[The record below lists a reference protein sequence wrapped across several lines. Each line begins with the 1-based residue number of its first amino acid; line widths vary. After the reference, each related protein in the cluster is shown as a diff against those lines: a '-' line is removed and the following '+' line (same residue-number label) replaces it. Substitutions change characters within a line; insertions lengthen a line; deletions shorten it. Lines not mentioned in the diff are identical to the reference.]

1 MKLET
6 TDSQKMGLAE
16 KTAKNVDSFVGKYSK
31 VLIAVVLVIVIAL
44 VVFGIVHTVTSGNR
58 EDVYKELYSL
68 ERSYYENIMAGDNTS
83 EGYQANVDSFI
94 QNAESFLASNN
105 VETYPGA
112 KAMLLLGDTYFIEEN
127 WSEANNC
134 YSQIATLH
142 EGDYLGSIALV
153 NSAACLENMGD
164 VDAAYDAYSQLW
176 DVYGSSS
183 ALAPRALFNQARIV
197 MDSDGAYSDY
207 NMMSIDN
214 GLGWSRWEEPGD
226 IATHPKQRRS

>member
-1 MKLET
+1 
-6 TDSQKMGLAE
+6 MGLAE

-183 ALAPRALFNQARIV
+183 ALAPRALFNQARIEEGRDV
-197 MDSDGAYSDY
+197 EVARSIYEQLTSEFPTSSYS
-207 NMMSIDN
+207 S
-214 GLGWSRWEEPGD
+214 LAASRLL
-226 IATHPKQRRS
+226 TL

>member
-1 MKLET
+1 
-6 TDSQKMGLAE
+6 MGLAE

-94 QNAESFLASNN
+94 LNAESFLASNN

-183 ALAPRALFNQARIV
+183 ALAPRALFNQARIEEGRDV
-197 MDSDGAYSDY
+197 EVARSIYEQLTSEFPTSSYS
-207 NMMSIDN
+207 S
-214 GLGWSRWEEPGD
+214 LAASRLL
-226 IATHPKQRRS
+226 TL

>member
-94 QNAESFLASNN
+94 LNAESFLASNN

-183 ALAPRALFNQARIV
+183 ALAPRALFNQARIEEGRDV
-197 MDSDGAYSDY
+197 EVARSIYEQLTSEFPTSSYS
-207 NMMSIDN
+207 S
-214 GLGWSRWEEPGD
+214 LAASRLL
-226 IATHPKQRRS
+226 TL